1 MFDGAL
7 SISGQRWVYQK
18 SDENQAEFLMQRLGL
33 PYTVCR
39 IMAARG
45 IDADAAQNFL
55 DPKIQNLMPDPSCLK
70 DMDKTAVFLADVI
83 EEKKPV
89 GIIGD
94 YDVDGATSSAVL
106 RMFLEFFSVKVEVHI
121 PERDEGYGP
130 STKAFEDFKAKGI
143 TTVVTTDCGTTAFDV
158 LDKASDDGFDII
170 IIDHHEAEARLPKV
184 VAVVNPKRLDE
195 TLNPPYLKYL
205 AAVGVVFLTLV
216 GVNRELKK
224 RGFYEKHDKPDLL
237 SYLDLVALG
246 TVCDVVPLLG
256 LNRAYVKQGLKVISN
271 RQNLGLTTLIDNSS
285 IKERPTVYHLGY
297 VLGPRINAGGR
308 VGDSSVGHRLL
319 CTQSPSEALELS
331 TKLNEFNAERKDIE
345 AHVLNEALEQL
356 EGKPQTYPMAFVYGN
371 TWHQGVIGI
380 VAGKLKERYHLPA
393 FVMSIEEDEVKGSA
407 RSIEGLDLGALIMT
421 AKEKGLLTKGG
432 GHMMA
437 AGFSLNEDKIEDFKR
452 FVGEYIKQKLSA
464 DELVP
469 SIDFDAVLS
478 FDGATLDLAE
488 KLSVLA
494 PFGASHAEP
503 KVVIEKIKIIK
514 PSIVGDGH
522 VRCFL
527 APVLGK
533 GSLKA
538 ICFKCVDNMIGN
550 ALLNPND
557 RVFDVLGTLKID
569 AWMNN
574 KTLQFVIEDLMEV

>member
-1 MFDGAL
+1 
-7 SISGQRWVYQK
+7 
-18 SDENQAEFLMQRLGL
+18 MQRLGL

-514 PSIVGDGH
+514 PSIVGEGH